1 MAPRMRVHRG
11 LEPNLYKNQSKGRT
25 YYRYKHPLTGQLH
38 SMGTNLAKANAAARI
53 LNAKLLPD
61 DEDLAAKVLAH
72 GDIPFAELVARY
84 RTDVISQKKAAAG
97 TLQAY
102 HYRLNRLEQDLG
114 SRPVRSFTVKDCADY
129 LDANFSRNPYIKH
142 RTTLVEL
149 FRYAIVKG
157 IRETN
162 PAEITYASTPD
173 QKERQRMTVEQY
185 KILHQA
191 APEWL
196 KIAMELALLTLL
208 GRWEITH
215 AKFADIHDGALWIV
229 REKSKEHEWAHLR
242 IALTPELESIIS
254 RARRSGVA
262 SPYLVHRRPIRAKPN
277 KDTDHWTQF
286 APNTFTAEFRKL
298 RDSLDTFQS
307 IPSEQRP
314 TFHEIRALGSHLYE
328 KAGFS
333 RDYVQRLMAHA
344 DPKMTEHYQ
353 TGHGKKWVEVEA
365 GLSLKTIL

>member
-1 MAPRMRVHRG
+1 
-11 LEPNLYKNQSKGRT
+11 
-25 YYRYKHPLTGQLH
+25 
-38 SMGTNLAKANAAARI
+38 LA
-53 LNAKLLPD
+53 
-61 DEDLAAKVLAH
+61 EKVFSS
-72 GDIPFAELVARY
+72 GDIPFSDLVDRY
-84 RTDVISQKKAAAG
+84 QADVISRKKAAVG
-97 TLQAY
+97 TIKAWQ
-102 HYRLNRLEQDLG
+102 YRLNRLKQDLG
-114 SRPVRSFTVKDCADY
+114 HILVRSFTVKDCAEY

-162 PAEITYASTPD
+162 PAEITYSSTQD
-173 QKERQRMTVEQY
+173 QKERQRMTPGQF
-185 KILHQA
+185 KALHQA

-215 AKFADIHDGALWIV
+215 VKFSDVHDNALWIV

-242 IALTPELESIIS
+242 IALTSELESIIS

-262 SPYLVHRRPIRAKPN
+262 SPYLVHRRPIRARPN
-277 KDTDHWTQF
+277 QLTDHWSQL
-286 APNTFTAEFRKL
+286 APNTFSAEFRKL
-298 RDSLDTFQS
+298 RDSLDLFQG
-307 IPSEQRP
+307 IPSQQRP

-328 KAGFS
+328 QAGFS
-333 RDYVQRLMAHA
+333 RDYVQRLMAHG

-353 TGHGKKWVEVEA
+353 TGHGKKWVSVEA
-365 GLSLKTIL
+365 ELSLKAIL